1 MFNLI
6 IMQDEKTYL
15 FFILFKPPTFVVLI
29 ALDSVLIN
37 VYLMILE
44 VARILNHHDAT
55 IIQGIMKMAQY
66 KF

>member
-1 MFNLI
+1 
-6 IMQDEKTYL
+6 MQDEKTYL

-37 VYLMILE
+37 VYLMILD

-55 IIQGIMKMAQY
+55 IIQGIMGMAQY